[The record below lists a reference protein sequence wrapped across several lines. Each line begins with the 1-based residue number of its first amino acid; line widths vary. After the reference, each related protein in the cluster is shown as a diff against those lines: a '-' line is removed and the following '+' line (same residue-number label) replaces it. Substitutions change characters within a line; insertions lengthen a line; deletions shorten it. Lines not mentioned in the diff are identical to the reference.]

1 MAVIAVFNQK
11 GGVGKTTTAL
21 NVAAALSLL
30 ERRPTVID
38 LDPQAHVSLALGV
51 RNQASPFC
59 ASAFFR
65 DSTPLS
71 RLTRALANGVRL
83 IPAHPDLSKIDATL
97 GSVPGVAGLLRKGL
111 AESPELRDDPVILD
125 CAPSLGVLTL
135 NALWAADR
143 VLIPVTSDF
152 LAIQGLKRLEI
163 ALKVLEQPLGRAIE
177 RRIIMT
183 RHDENKAPCREALA
197 ELRQRYGEQ
206 MCDAHIRDDAALA
219 ESPARGMDIFAYAPD
234 SPGAQDYRLLAMELL
249 SKGFFR

>member
-1 MAVIAVFNQK
+1 MSVIAVFNQK
-11 GGVGKTTTAL
+11 GGVGKTTTTL
-21 NVAAALSLL
+21 NIAACLAML

-38 LDPQAHVSLALGV
+38 LDPQAHASLALGV
-51 RNQASPFC
+51 RNQAGPLC
-59 ASAFFR
+59 APAFFR
-65 DSTPLS
+65 DATPLG
-71 RLTRALANGVRL
+71 RLLRRLPNGVRL

-97 GSVPGVAGLLRKGL
+97 GSAPGVAGRLRKGL
-111 AESPELRDDPVILD
+111 AEASEVHGEPVLLD

-163 ALKVLEQPLGRAIE
+163 ALKVLEQPLGRAME

-183 RHDENKAPCREALA
+183 RHDEGKASCREALA
-197 ELRQRYGEQ
+197 DLRQKYGEQ
-206 MCDAHIRDDAALA
+206 VCDTHIRDDAALA
-219 ESPARGMDIFAYAPD
+219 ESPAHGMDIFAYAPD
-234 SPGAQDYRLLAMELL
+234 SAGAQDYRMLTMELL